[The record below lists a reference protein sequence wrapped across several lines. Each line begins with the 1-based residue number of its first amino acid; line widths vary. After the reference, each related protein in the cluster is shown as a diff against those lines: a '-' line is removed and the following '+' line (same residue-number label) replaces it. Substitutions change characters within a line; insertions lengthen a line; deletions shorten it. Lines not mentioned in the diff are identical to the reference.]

1 MKATLLFS
9 KTAPERPSAGARG
22 LISYKLLDSS
32 MAELDF
38 TPLQC
43 PSYNKNCQ
51 KDFAYSSISAPKL
64 DAVYAQLVCPTV
76 AFDLE
81 DRQIVA

>member
-1 MKATLLFS
+1 MKATLIFS
-9 KTAPERPSAGARG
+9 KSIPEKPTAGSKG

-32 MAELDF
+32 VAELDF

-51 KDFAYSSISAPKL
+51 KDFAYSSISALKI

-81 DRQIVA
+81 DRQIIS